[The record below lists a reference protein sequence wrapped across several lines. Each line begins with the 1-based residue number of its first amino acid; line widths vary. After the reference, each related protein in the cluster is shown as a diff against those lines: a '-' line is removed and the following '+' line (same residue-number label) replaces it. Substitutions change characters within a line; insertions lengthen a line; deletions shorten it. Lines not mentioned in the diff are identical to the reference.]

1 MPHDFEIEYRG
12 RLIRCRTE
20 RALVRA
26 LGVLDPDEERGGMA
40 WTAEEF
46 TEFTDRIRT
55 AQRRLLGKLLEFGP
69 ASLTDEKLR
78 ADLGIINNQ
87 ALAGVLSGISKT
99 ALALNLEPARVYLSR
114 TQYRKGKPV
123 RSYRIA
129 SGFLRAATKMGWPRD
144 EDLKQDQS
152 TDARRTQGDV

>member
-12 RLIRCRTE
+12 RVIRCRTE

-26 LGVLDPDEERGGMA
+26 LGVLDADEKHSGRT
-40 WTAEEF
+40 WTAQEF

-55 AQRRLLGKLLEFGP
+55 TQRRLLGRLLEFGP
-69 ASLTDEKLR
+69 ASLTDERLR
-78 ADLGIINNQ
+78 ADLGIVNNQ

-129 SGFLRAATKMGWPRD
+129 SGFLRTAMKMGWPRD
-144 EDLKQDQS
+144 EDLKQDES
-152 TDARRTQGDV
+152 TDARGTAGDV